1 MNIYDRQEQ
10 DIAELKSEVTELQ
23 RIAKPDTGWR
33 PEDFTTDT
41 AETIRDKRNLID
53 IITKYASRQ
62 ENFEEFQKIHQ
73 KTYDSLKELLE
84 EYKIESGERAR
95 QANIY
100 QELKDWWDQNQTII
114 ESAQEAQDV
123 RAQSSTILEKV
134 VREKGLIEQVQRA
147 LLTQIATNK
156 REIETLATTA
166 TTAINQAVEEARRL
180 KDQAGSAATNAVNT
194 RVNQLVDGAPAAL
207 DTLREIAAE
216 LEKHT
221 DALRALTQTV
231 GQKADVATMN
241 TELGRKLNLSEV
253 AMNPD
258 GNRIVRRK
266 PNGTI
271 PLPANPGAEPNSA
284 VSKQWVE
291 NYHQNTDPKAHHH
304 TPNDI
309 TGLPST
315 IVTVMQHYQWEGI
328 AGDYVKID
336 QNLNVTAPKLFT
348 SKTYGDVAFARDL
361 TARTGAEGTTS
372 ITGSIGHKN
381 RTIVTDANGRIHNN
395 SAPTLPSELVNK
407 RYVDATTPWVGTDAE
422 YKALTDKDPN
432 RLYIIR

>member
-180 KDQAGSAATNAVNT
+180 KDQAGSAATSAVNT

-231 GQKADVATMN
+231 GQKADAATMN

-361 TARTGAEGTTS
+361 SARTGAEGTTN

-381 RTIVTDANGRIHNN
+381 RTVVTDANGRIHNN

-407 RYVDATTPWVGTDAE
+407 RYVDAGMPWVGTDAE
-422 YKALTDKDPN
+422 YKALADKDPN

>member
-41 AETIRDKRNLID
+41 AEIIRDKRNLID

-207 DTLREIAAE
+207 DTIREIAAE

-231 GQKADVATMN
+231 GQKADAATMN

-291 NYHQNTDPKAHHH
+291 TYHQNTNPKAHTH

-361 TARTGAEGTTS
+361 TARTGTEGTTS

-407 RYVDATTPWVGTDAE
+407 RYVDATAPWVGTDAE

>member
-231 GQKADVATMN
+231 GQKADAATMN
-241 TELGRKLNLSEV
+241 TELSRKLNLSEV

-361 TARTGAEGTTS
+361 SARTGAEGTTN

-381 RTIVTDANGRIHNN
+381 RTVVTDANGRIHNN

-407 RYVDATTPWVGTDAE
+407 RYVDAGMPWVGTDAE
-422 YKALTDKDPN
+422 YKALADKDPN

>member
-123 RAQSSTILEKV
+123 RAQSSAILEKV

-194 RVNQLVDGAPAAL
+194 RVSQLVDGAPAAL

-231 GQKADVATMN
+231 GQKADAATMN

>member
-123 RAQSSTILEKV
+123 RAQSSAILEKV

-147 LLTQIATNK
+147 LLIQIATNK

-180 KDQAGSAATNAVNT
+180 KDQAGSAATNAVNA

-231 GQKADVATMN
+231 GQKADAATMN

-395 SAPTLPSELVNK
+395 STPTLPSELVNK
-407 RYVDATTPWVGTDAE
+407 RYVDATAPWVGTDAE

>member
-361 TARTGAEGTTS
+361 SARTGAEGTTN

-381 RTIVTDANGRIHNN
+381 RTVVTDANGRIHNN

-407 RYVDATTPWVGTDAE
+407 RYVDAGMPWVGTDAE

>member
-123 RAQSSTILEKV
+123 RAQSSAILEKV

-147 LLTQIATNK
+147 LLTQVATNK

-194 RVNQLVDGAPAAL
+194 RVSQLVDGAPAAL

-231 GQKADVATMN
+231 GQKADAATMN

-315 IVTVMQHYQWEGI
+315 IVTVMKNYQWEG
-328 AGDYVKID
+328 APGDYVKID
-336 QNLNVTAPKLFT
+336 QNGNTTIPKLFT

-361 TARTGAEGTTS
+361 SARTGTEGTTS

-381 RTIVTDANGRIHNN
+381 RTVVTDANGRIHNN
-395 SAPTLPSELVNK
+395 SAPTIPSELVNK
-407 RYVDATTPWVGTDAE
+407 RYVDAAAPWVGTDAE

>member
-23 RIAKPDTGWR
+23 LIAKPDTGWR

-123 RAQSSTILEKV
+123 RAQSSAILEKV

-194 RVNQLVDGAPAAL
+194 RVSQLVDGAPAAL

-231 GQKADVATMN
+231 GQKADAATMN

-381 RTIVTDANGRIHNN
+381 RTVVTDANGRIHNN

-407 RYVDATTPWVGTDAE
+407 RYVDAGMPWVGTDAE
-422 YKALTDKDPN
+422 YKALADKDPN

>member
-123 RAQSSTILEKV
+123 RAQSSAILEKV

-166 TTAINQAVEEARRL
+166 TNAINQAVEEARRL

-194 RVNQLVDGAPAAL
+194 RVSQLVDGAPAAL

-231 GQKADVATMN
+231 GQKADAATMN

-315 IVTVMQHYQWEGI
+315 IVTVMKNYQWEGA
-328 AGDYVKID
+328 AGDYVKIGQD
-336 QNLNVTAPKLFT
+336 GNIATTKLFT

-361 TARTGAEGTTS
+361 SARTGAEGTTN

-381 RTIVTDANGRIHNN
+381 RTVVTDANGRIHNN
-395 SAPTLPSELVNK
+395 SAPTIPSELVNK
-407 RYVDATTPWVGTDAE
+407 RYVDAAAPWVGTDAE
-422 YKALTDKDPN
+422 YKALADKDPN

>member
-123 RAQSSTILEKV
+123 RAQSSAILEKV

-156 REIETLATTA
+156 REIETLANTA

-194 RVNQLVDGAPAAL
+194 RVSQLVDGAPAAL

-231 GQKADVATMN
+231 GQKADAATMN

-407 RYVDATTPWVGTDAE
+407 RYVDAGMPWVGTDAE
-422 YKALTDKDPN
+422 YKALPDKDPN

>member
-84 EYKIESGERAR
+84 EYKIESGERVR

-123 RAQSSTILEKV
+123 RAQSSAILEKV

-147 LLTQIATNK
+147 LLTQITTNK
-156 REIETLATTA
+156 REIETLANTA

-231 GQKADVATMN
+231 GQKADAATMN
-241 TELGRKLNLSEV
+241 TELSRKLNLSEV

>member
-231 GQKADVATMN
+231 GQKADAATMN

-271 PLPANPGAEPNSA
+271 PLPANPAAEPNSA

-361 TARTGAEGTTS
+361 SARTGAEGTTN

-381 RTIVTDANGRIHNN
+381 RTVVTDANGRIHNN

-407 RYVDATTPWVGTDAE
+407 RYVDAGMPWVGTDAE
-422 YKALTDKDPN
+422 YKALADKDPN

>member
-221 DALRALTQTV
+221 DALRVLTQTV

-407 RYVDATTPWVGTDAE
+407 RYVDATTHWVGTDAE

>member
-395 SAPTLPSELVNK
+395 STPTLPSELVNK

>member
-33 PEDFTTDT
+33 PEDFATDT

-180 KDQAGSAATNAVNT
+180 KDQAGSAATNAVNA

-207 DTLREIAAE
+207 ATLREIAAE

-231 GQKADVATMN
+231 GQKADAATMN

-271 PLPANPGAEPNSA
+271 PLPPNPGAEPNSA

-395 SAPTLPSELVNK
+395 STPTLPSELVNK
-407 RYVDATTPWVGTDAE
+407 RYVDATAPWVGTDAE

>member
-123 RAQSSTILEKV
+123 RAQSSAILEKV

-194 RVNQLVDGAPAAL
+194 RVSQLVDGAPAAL

-231 GQKADVATMN
+231 GQKADAATMN

-407 RYVDATTPWVGTDAE
+407 RYVDAGMPWVGTDAE
-422 YKALTDKDPN
+422 YKALADKDPN

>member
-10 DIAELKSEVTELQ
+10 DIAELKSEVTDLR
-23 RIAKPDTGWR
+23 RIAKPEEGWR
-33 PEDFTTDT
+33 PEDFDTET

-53 IITKYASRQ
+53 IITKMMGWQGSL
-62 ENFEEFQKIHQ
+62 EEFQRAHE
-73 KTYDSLKELLE
+73 KTYNALKELLE
-84 EYKIESGERAR
+84 EYKIESDERAR
-95 QANIY
+95 QANVF
-100 QELKDWWDQNQTII
+100 QQVKDWWDQNQTII

-123 RAQSSTILEKV
+123 RAQSSAILEKV
-134 VREKGLIEQVQRA
+134 VREKGLIEQMQRT
-147 LLTQIATNK
+147 LLTQATTNK
-156 REIETLATTA
+156 RERETLTTTA

-180 KDQAGSAATNAVNT
+180 KDQAGAAATNAVNT

-207 DTLREIAAE
+207 DTMREIAAE

-231 GQKADVATMN
+231 GQKADAATMN
-241 TELGRKLNLSEV
+241 TELGHKLNLSEV

-291 NYHQNTDPKAHHH
+291 NYHQNTNPKAHHH
-304 TPNDI
+304 TPNEI

-315 IVTVMQHYQWEGI
+315 IVTVMKNYQWEGI
-328 AGDYVKID
+328 PGDYVKID
-336 QNLNVTAPKLFT
+336 QNLNVASPKLFT

-361 TARTGAEGTTS
+361 SARTGAEGTTS

-381 RTIVTDANGRIHNN
+381 RTVITDEKGRVHNN

-407 RYVDATTPWVGTDAE
+407 RYVDAGTPWVGTDAE
-422 YKALTDKDPN
+422 YKALADKDPN

>member
-41 AETIRDKRNLID
+41 AETIRDKRSLID

-180 KDQAGSAATNAVNT
+180 KDQAGSAATNAVNA

-231 GQKADVATMN
+231 GQKADAATMN

-395 SAPTLPSELVNK
+395 STPTLPSELVNK
-407 RYVDATTPWVGTDAE
+407 RYVDATAPWVGTDAE

>member
-10 DIAELKSEVTELQ
+10 DIAELKSKVTELQ
-23 RIAKPDTGWR
+23 RIAKPDKGWR

-231 GQKADVATMN
+231 GQKADAATMN

-361 TARTGAEGTTS
+361 SARTGAEGTTN

-381 RTIVTDANGRIHNN
+381 RTVVTDANGRIHNN

-407 RYVDATTPWVGTDAE
+407 RYVDAGMPWVGTDAE

>member
-166 TTAINQAVEEARRL
+166 ATAINQAVEEARRL

-231 GQKADVATMN
+231 GQKADAATMN

>member
-147 LLTQIATNK
+147 LFTQIATNK

-180 KDQAGSAATNAVNT
+180 KDQAGSAATNAVNA

-231 GQKADVATMN
+231 GQKADAATMN

-395 SAPTLPSELVNK
+395 STPTLPSELVNK
-407 RYVDATTPWVGTDAE
+407 RYVDATAPWVGTDAE

>member
-123 RAQSSTILEKV
+123 RAQSSAILEKV

-231 GQKADVATMN
+231 GQKADAATMN

-372 ITGSIGHKN
+372 ITGSIGYKN

>member
-10 DIAELKSEVTELQ
+10 DIAELKSEITDLR
-23 RIAKPDTGWR
+23 RIAKPELGWR
-33 PEDFTTDT
+33 PEDFTTET
-41 AETIRDKRNLID
+41 AETIRDKRDLID
-53 IITKYASRQ
+53 LITKYATRQ

-73 KTYDSLKELLE
+73 KTYENLKELLE
-84 EYKIESGERAR
+84 EYKIESSERTR

-100 QELKDWWDQNQTII
+100 QELKDWWDQHQTII
-114 ESAQEAQDV
+114 ESAQEAQAV
-123 RAQSSTILEKV
+123 RSQSSTILEKII
-134 VREKGLIEQVQRA
+134 REKGLIEQMQRA
-147 LLTQIATNK
+147 LLTQTATNQ
-156 REIETLATTA
+156 REIETLTNTA
-166 TTAINQAVEEARRL
+166 TTTINQAVEEARRL
-180 KDQAGSAATNAVNT
+180 KDQAGAAATNAVNT

-231 GQKADVATMN
+231 GQKADAATMN

-291 NYHQNTDPKAHHH
+291 TYHHNTDPKAHHH
-304 TPNDI
+304 TPNEI

-315 IVTVMQHYQWEGI
+315 IVTVMKNYQWEGI

-361 TARTGAEGTTS
+361 TARTGTEGTTS

-407 RYVDATTPWVGTDAE
+407 RYVDATAPWVGTDAE
-422 YKALTDKDPN
+422 YKALADKDPN

>member
-123 RAQSSTILEKV
+123 RAQSSAILEKV

-166 TTAINQAVEEARRL
+166 TNAINQAVEEARRL

-231 GQKADVATMN
+231 GQKADAATMN

-291 NYHQNTDPKAHHH
+291 NYHQNTNPKTH
-304 TPNDI
+304 THAPDDI
-309 TGLPST
+309 TGLT
-315 IVTVMQHYQWEGI
+315 AKILAVVRDYRWEGI
-328 AGDYVKID
+328 PGDYVQINQD
-336 QNLNVTAPKLFT
+336 GNIASPKLFT

-361 TARTGAEGTTS
+361 LARTGAEGTTS

-381 RTIVTDANGRIHNN
+381 RTVTTDANGRIHNN

-407 RYVDATTPWVGTDAE
+407 RYVDAGMPWVGTDAE
-422 YKALTDKDPN
+422 YKALADKDPN

>member
-41 AETIRDKRNLID
+41 AEAIRDKRNLID

-123 RAQSSTILEKV
+123 RAQSSAILEKV
-134 VREKGLIEQVQRA
+134 VREKGIIEQVQRA
-147 LLTQIATNK
+147 LLTQIASNK

-166 TTAINQAVEEARRL
+166 TNAINQAVEEARRL

-194 RVNQLVDGAPAAL
+194 RVSQLVDGAPAAL

-231 GQKADVATMN
+231 GQKADAATMN
-241 TELGRKLNLSEV
+241 TELDRKLNLSEV

-291 NYHQNTDPKAHHH
+291 NYHQNTDPKPHHH

-381 RTIVTDANGRIHNN
+381 RTVVTDANGRIHNN
-395 SAPTLPSELVNK
+395 SAPTIPSELVNK
-407 RYVDATTPWVGTDAE
+407 RYVDAGMPWVGTDAE
-422 YKALTDKDPN
+422 YKALADKDPN

>member
-194 RVNQLVDGAPAAL
+194 RVNQLVDGAPTAL

-231 GQKADVATMN
+231 GQKADAATMN

-361 TARTGAEGTTS
+361 SARTGAEGTTN

-381 RTIVTDANGRIHNN
+381 RTVVTDANGRIHNN

-407 RYVDATTPWVGTDAE
+407 RYVDAGMPWVGTDAE

>member
-231 GQKADVATMN
+231 GQKADAATMN

-361 TARTGAEGTTS
+361 SARTGAEGTTN

-381 RTIVTDANGRIHNN
+381 RTVVTDANGRIHNN

-407 RYVDATTPWVGTDAE
+407 RYVDAGMPWVGTDAE

>member
-123 RAQSSTILEKV
+123 RAQSSAILEKV

-194 RVNQLVDGAPAAL
+194 RVSQLVDGAPAAL

-231 GQKADVATMN
+231 GQKADAATMN

-361 TARTGAEGTTS
+361 SARTGAEGTTN

-381 RTIVTDANGRIHNN
+381 RTVVTDANGRIHNN

-407 RYVDATTPWVGTDAE
+407 RYVDAGMPWVGTDAE
-422 YKALTDKDPN
+422 YKALADKDPN

>member
-1 MNIYDRQEQ
+1 MSIYDRQEQ

-134 VREKGLIEQVQRA
+134 VREKGLIEQVQQA

-231 GQKADVATMN
+231 GQKADAATMN

-361 TARTGAEGTTS
+361 SARTGAEGTTN

-381 RTIVTDANGRIHNN
+381 RTVVTDANGRIHNN

-407 RYVDATTPWVGTDAE
+407 RYVDAGMPWVGTDAE
-422 YKALTDKDPN
+422 YKALADKDPN

>member
-123 RAQSSTILEKV
+123 RAQSSAILEKV

-166 TTAINQAVEEARRL
+166 TNAINQAVEEARRL

-221 DALRALTQTV
+221 DTLRALTQTV
-231 GQKADVATMN
+231 GQKADAATMN

-361 TARTGAEGTTS
+361 SARTGAEGTTN

-381 RTIVTDANGRIHNN
+381 RTVVTDANGRIHNN

-407 RYVDATTPWVGTDAE
+407 RYVDAGMPWVGTDAE
-422 YKALTDKDPN
+422 YKALADKDPN

>member
-62 ENFEEFQKIHQ
+62 ENFEELQKIHQ

-231 GQKADVATMN
+231 GQKADAATMN

-361 TARTGAEGTTS
+361 SARTGAEGTTN

-381 RTIVTDANGRIHNN
+381 RTVVTDANGRIHNN

-407 RYVDATTPWVGTDAE
+407 RYVDAGMPWVGTDAE